1 MIRYVKLLKS
11 FFIALGLSLLYW
23 VLVFFVLSNNA
34 NFKSFRYM
42 GF

>member
-1 MIRYVKLLKS
+1 MMKFVKSLKMVC
-11 FFIALGLSLLYW
+11 IAFGLSLLYW